1 MFNRLEDSQPILS
14 HNSYPNELEEVLES
28 IRIRIKQAGDKQYV
42 SVARQLQIL
51 DELAAFEFGRFMI
64 QNRGWNGYWTHYVL
78 TYPEKGRKKGL
89 GYNGKP
95 LTKMENFLLNKA
107 PSILATQ
114 ERYRHFLAQNQ
125 QAVQEGAVLA
135 CVPCGLMGELLNL
148 DYSAVRDFR
157 LVGIDIDQDA
167 LDGARALA
175 QKLKLD
181 RNIKLLQK
189 DGWNLGL
196 KNEFDLISSNGLNIY
211 EAELD
216 KVTELYHQFYLALKP
231 GGKLVT
237 SFLAYPPSHEKC
249 ECDLAK
255 INAEAAQMERIIL
268 ADIVNSK
275 GLCFSTYSQ
284 VDEQLSSVGFKNIRF
299 IDDTVRLFPT
309 VLAQK

>member
-1 MFNRLEDSQPILS
+1 MSNHLEDSQRILS
-14 HNSYPNELEEVLES
+14 HNSYSNELEEVLES

-78 TYPEKGRKKGL
+78 TYPEKGRKTGL
-89 GYNGKP
+89 GHDGKP
-95 LTKMENFLLNKA
+95 LTKRENFLLNEA
-107 PSILATQ
+107 PSILAAQ
-114 ERYRHFLAQNQ
+114 ERYQHFLAQNQ

-135 CVPCGLMGELLNL
+135 CVPSGLMGELLYL

-157 LVGIDIDQDA
+157 LVGIDIDRDA

-181 RNIKLLQK
+181 QNIELLQK
-189 DGWNLGL
+189 DAWNLGL
-196 KNEFDLISSNGLNIY
+196 RNEFDLISSNGLNVY
-211 EAELD
+211 EADLD

-237 SFLAYPPSHEKC
+237 SFLAYPPFHEKS
-249 ECDLAK
+249 ECDLTK

-268 ADIVNSK
+268 SDILNSK
-275 GLCFSTYSQ
+275 GLCFSTYYQ
-284 VDEQLSSVGFKNIRF
+284 LNEQLSSVGFKNIKF